1 VLDLVAVHAAT
12 VAQLAAAQ
20 AAVAALTAQLATAA
34 VVPPPPPGGDDEGA
48 GGAAGGAAASMHD
61 AAMEPAPLAG
71 EKRLRDDRSDG
82 GSSVDGDRGR

>member
-48 GGAAGGAAASMHD
+48 GGAAGGAAAGMPD
-61 AAMEPAPLAG
+61 AMEPASLAG
-71 EKRLRDDRSDG
+71 EKRHRDDRFDDG
-82 GSSVDGDRGR
+82 GGVDGDRCR